1 MAPHSNSL
9 FLCLSTSPAEDE
21 TVGGHHRLN
30 GHEFEQ
36 TPGDSEGE
44 GSLVCCN
51 PRGSKE
57 LNMTEWL
64 NSSNDLFPWRQSFD
78 CMNGLLFLLSI
89 SGWRQS
95 CKLELSK
102 SFLHSAPRQPFFC
115 VRFLLPI
122 ATPSL
127 VHARSNSRS
136 ELQQWPLRTG
146 SPLPRRP
153 LASPYAKSTSTLPPE
168 FSQNPIH
175 LWRGV
180 GVGSGHQ
187 LKHLHGFSPKMPTGS

>member
-21 TVGGHHRLN
+21 MVGGHHRLN

-36 TPGDSEGE
+36 TPGDSERE

-51 PRGSKE
+51 PWGSKE
-57 LNMTEWL
+57 LNVTEWL
-64 NSSNDLFPWRQSFD
+64 NKSNYHSPWRQSFD

-102 SFLHSAPRQPFFC
+102 SSLHAAPRQPFFC
-115 VRFLLPI
+115 VRFLLPM

-136 ELQQWPLRTG
+136 ELQQCPLRAG
-146 SPLPRRP
+146 SPPTSCLSPCQVNQPTAARVFSKPHSP
-153 LASPYAKSTSTLPPE
+153 LAGGDEISRKGKKKET
-168 FSQNPIH
+168 
-175 LWRGV
+175 
-180 GVGSGHQ
+180 
-187 LKHLHGFSPKMPTGS
+187 